1 MSDIRETSKPKGAV
15 ALWVAVAVFV
25 LGAIGAGLAAAL
37 GVHGFGRGML
47 LGAALACL
55 VLGGVLV
62 GLAIARARGRSGA
75 AAQGGSGATAQRRAS
90 ADWLPSRDG
99 DA

>member
-1 MSDIRETSKPKGAV
+1 MNHTRRAPNPRRSG
-15 ALWVAVAVFV
+15 ALWAVVFV
-25 LGAIGAGLAAAL
+25 FAVGAIGAALAAAL

-55 VLGGVLV
+55 VLGGVLLGLTV
-62 GLAIARARGRSGA
+62 GKSRGRTG
-75 AAQGGSGATAQRRAS
+75 
-90 ADWLPSRDG
+90 ADWLPSHDG